1 MADMGAEKQASRGS
15 GAVNLDH
22 ARTLATGP
30 VDDSADIDALRLV
43 VLELCDEVERLRAL

>member
-1 MADMGAEKQASRGS
+1 MTDLA
-15 GAVNLDH
+15 H

-43 VLELCDEVERLRAL
+43 VLELCDEVEKLRGETKKRPCSVPKDATGA